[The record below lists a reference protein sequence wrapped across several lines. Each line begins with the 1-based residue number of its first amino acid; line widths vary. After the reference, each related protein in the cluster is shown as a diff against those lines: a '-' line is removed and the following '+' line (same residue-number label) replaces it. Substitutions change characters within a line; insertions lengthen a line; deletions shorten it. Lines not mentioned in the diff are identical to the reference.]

1 VYNPF
6 RKPPQQPALAVQ
18 TATAP
23 AVEQRS
29 DNDAWAWAEG
39 WSGASSVAGAEVS
52 PLNAL
57 SCPPVL
63 AAVNLIAGI
72 VGTLPVNVFQPAGGG
87 GKQVATDN
95 PAQDIVKTDA
105 NPWTGA
111 GELRA
116 QLTADALLWGQGVAL
131 VIRDVDGNPR
141 ELHRLLPTSVI
152 SSIDPATSEPTYQ
165 YGLGEANAPT
175 VYSWRDLIVIR
186 PTVQLSTIG
195 AFGFQNGLAP
205 IKAAKN
211 AIGLAIALEAHA
223 SRLMANGGRPG
234 GILSFPAKLGNEVAK
249 RIKASWQ
256 AATSGRAS
264 GATAVLEE
272 GGTFTP
278 LAFTSVD
285 AQFAEM
291 RDFQTLEIARAF
303 GVPPPFLADHGRA
316 TWSNFE
322 QSARQLVTYGL
333 APWFKA
339 WEAAYRRVLLTDA
352 ERASG
357 LHFAFDLDGL
367 LDGDLTARASAY
379 ASLISS
385 RVLNPNE
392 ARERE
397 HLPAYTGGEA
407 FTNPNTTPA
416 PPAGPPSQTEN
427 NV

>member
-1 VYNPF
+1 
-6 RKPPQQPALAVQ
+6 VQ
-18 TATAP
+18 TAAAP

-39 WSGASSVAGAEVS
+39 WGASSIAGAEVS

-63 AAVNLIAGI
+63 AAVNLISGI
-72 VGTLPVNVFQPAGGG
+72 VGTTPASLFQTAAGGG
-87 GKQVATDN
+87 KSVADN
-95 PAQDIVKTDA
+95 HPGLSLIADDA
-105 NPWTGA
+105 NGWTGA

-116 QLTADALLWGQGVAL
+116 QLTADALLWGQGIAL
-131 VIRDVDGNPR
+131 VVRDADGLPR

-152 SSIDPATSEPTYQ
+152 SSIDPATSEPAYQ

-175 VYSWRDLIVIR
+175 TYSWRDLIVIR

-234 GILSFPAKLGNEVAK
+234 GILSFPAKLGNEVSK

-264 GATAVLEE
+264 GGTAVLEE
-272 GGTFTP
+272 GGSFVPLTFN
-278 LAFTSVD
+278 SVD
-285 AQFAEM
+285 AEFQAM
-291 RDFQTLEIARAF
+291 REFQVIEVSRAF
-303 GVPPPFLADHGRA
+303 NVPPPFLGDHGRA
-316 TWSNFE
+316 TWANYS
-322 QSARQLVTYGL
+322 QSAAQLVTYGL

-339 WEAAYRRVLLTDA
+339 WEAAYRRVLLSDA
-352 ERASG
+352 DRASG
-357 LHFAFDLDGL
+357 LYVQFNTDGL
-367 LDGDLTARASAY
+367 LDGDLTSRSAAY
-379 ASLISS
+379 SSLISS
-385 RVLNPNE
+385 RVMAPNE
-392 ARERE
+392 ARAKEN
-397 HLPAYTGGEA
+397 LPSYAGGDTFA
-407 FTNPNTTPA
+407 NPNTAPA
-416 PPAGPPSQTEN
+416 PPAGAPSNDGT
-427 NV
+427 